1 MYHRRSIYQGEATR
15 QNINKEKGRKKRERK
30 GQTTE
35 ERGEFVQREKDEDDR
50 KANSGI
56 IYHLVL
62 AIEQRAFCFSIFI
75 HRLICPRSLSL
86 SLSTWLLFTNFGKM
100 VCNCHYQKPL
110 VYLLIENFFLINS
123 SENVSVFTLVKL
135 VRKMIWFVWNMWW
148 WEMNYLDNRRT
159 NWKCLL
165 GTLLSWTWYR
175 AWWNVQ

>member
-1 MYHRRSIYQGEATR
+1 MFGEDFLPVHVVFFSSFCSSRNEYQDWMGIKEDETDEIIMYHRRSIYQGEATR

-86 SLSTWLLFTNFGKM
+86 SLST
-100 VCNCHYQKPL
+100 
-110 VYLLIENFFLINS
+110 
-123 SENVSVFTLVKL
+123 
-135 VRKMIWFVWNMWW
+135 
-148 WEMNYLDNRRT
+148 
-159 NWKCLL
+159 
-165 GTLLSWTWYR
+165 
-175 AWWNVQ
+175 